1 MKLVLIFVSM
11 FCFYYFTVIQENN
24 NDLYFVIYGTNVA
37 TFSSLQQFLLTNLS
51 YNTMYEVKVRGGTYS
66 RFFSE
71 NNKTYKGPFS
81 HPRKIL
87 LYPDCH
93 MRPHPE
99 QGTGFEMS
107 AGIIAGI
114 ICATF
119 ALFLL
124 VVAMIIWRQVHKRQ
138 KQ

>member
-1 MKLVLIFVSM
+1 MGECFHVVKPNELNL
-11 FCFYYFTVIQENN
+11 FCP
-24 NDLYFVIYGTNVA
+24 
-37 TFSSLQQFLLTNLS
+37 QFLLTNLT

-66 RFFSE
+66 RFYSE
-71 NNKTYKGPFS
+71 NNKTYKGPSS

-93 MRPHPE
+93 KMPHPDSI
-99 QGTGFEMS
+99 GTGFEMS

>member
-1 MKLVLIFVSM
+1 MCHI
-11 FCFYYFTVIQENN
+11 I
-24 NDLYFVIYGTNVA
+24 
-37 TFSSLQQFLLTNLS
+37 QQFLLTNLS

-81 HPRKIL
+81 HPSKIL
-87 LYPDCH
+87 LYQDCH
-93 MRPHPE
+93 RMPNPDTV
-99 QGTGFEMS
+99 GGGFEMS

-119 ALFLL
+119 AIFLL
-124 VVAMIIWRQVHKRQ
+124 VSAMVIWR
-138 KQ
+138 